1 MSNDELYKIF
11 SSVRNEF
18 PFRGYMDS
26 KFSKYVEILAPI
38 VAEYRRGSKV
48 LSIGCGPCDLE
59 AQLSRLGY
67 VVTCVDDLK
76 DQWHL
81 VDGNRDKIKEFA
93 SKSGIDLIVDSA
105 ENLSDRLKERFD
117 IVLLVDVVEHIHGGP
132 RELLNSIIS
141 RLRSGGLLVVE
152 TPNAVSLFKRMKV
165 LCGMSSQV
173 GSDFLFWSIGEYRS
187 HFREYTRKEIER
199 ILTLENLVDIRTRM
213 TNHALREVIVKGVAH
228 RLLLRA
234 YGLLSG
240 AYPNFRF
247 TILAFAKK
255 PDNWTPTQSSL
266 ETFSRLY
273 PQMSIDDHVRP
284 S

>member
-18 PFRGYMDS
+18 PFSGYMDS
-26 KFSKYVEILAPI
+26 KFSKYAEILTPI
-38 VAEYRRGSKV
+38 LAEYKRGSKV

-81 VDGNRDKIKEFA
+81 IDGNRDKIKEFA
-93 SKSGIDLIVDSA
+93 SKNGIDLIVDSA
-105 ENLSDRLKERFD
+105 ENLGDLLKESYD
-117 IVLLVDVVEHIHGGP
+117 IVLLIDVIEHLHGGP
-132 RELLNSIIS
+132 RDLLNSMIS

-165 LCGMSSQV
+165 LCGKSNQIA
-173 GSDFLFWSIGEYRS
+173 SDFLFWNIGEYRS

-199 ILTLENLVDIRTRM
+199 ILALENLVNVRTRM
-213 TNHALREVIVKGVAH
+213 TNHALREAIIKSIAH

-234 YGLLSG
+234 YELLSS

-247 TILAFAKK
+247 TILAFAKR

-273 PQMSIDDHVRP
+273 PQMSIDYHEKP

>member
-1 MSNDELYKIF
+1 
-11 SSVRNEF
+11 
-18 PFRGYMDS
+18 MDN

-67 VVTCVDDLK
+67 VVTCVDDLE

-81 VDGNRDKIKEFA
+81 IDGNRDKIKEFA
-93 SKSGIDLIVDSA
+93 SNSGIDLIVDSA
-105 ENLSDRLKERFD
+105 ENLGNLLKEAYD
-117 IVLLVDVVEHIHGGP
+117 IVLIVDVIEHLHGGP
-132 RELLNSIIS
+132 RELLNSMIS

-173 GSDFLFWSIGEYRS
+173 GSDFLFWTIGEYRS

-199 ILTLENLVDIRTRM
+199 ILALENLVDIRTRM
-213 TNHALREVIVKGVAH
+213 TNHALREATIKRVAH
-228 RLLLRA
+228 RMLLRA

-247 TILAFAKK
+247 TIIAFAKR
-255 PDNWTPTQSSL
+255 PDNWIPTQSSP

-273 PQMSIDDHVRP
+273 PQMSIGNHVKP

>member
-1 MSNDELYKIF
+1 MIYEL
-11 SSVRNEF
+11 
-18 PFRGYMDS
+18 
-26 KFSKYVEILAPI
+26 L
-38 VAEYRRGSKV
+38 
-48 LSIGCGPCDLE
+48 
-59 AQLSRLGY
+59 RLGY

-81 VDGNRDKIKEFA
+81 IDGNRDRIKEFA
-93 SKSGIDLIVDSA
+93 SKNGINLIVDSA
-105 ENLSDRLKERFD
+105 ENLGDLLKESFD
-117 IVLLVDVVEHIHGGP
+117 IVLLVDVIEHLHGGP

-165 LCGMSSQV
+165 LCGMSSQI
-173 GSDFLFWSIGEYRS
+173 GSDFLFWNIGEYRS

-199 ILTLENLVDIRTRM
+199 ILSLENLIDVRIKM
-213 TNHALREVIVKGVAH
+213 TNHTTGEVIIKSTAH

-247 TILAFAKK
+247 TILAFAKR
-255 PDNWTPTQSSL
+255 PDNWIPTQSSL
-266 ETFSRLY
+266 ETFARLY